1 MQKVSELFKAL
12 SNETRFKILQI
23 LAKKERCV
31 GSIVRKFSL
40 SQPTISHHLKVL
52 SRIGLVTREKSSQLV
67 KYRLN
72 REVLTALGTSILKAF
87 NPNNA

>member
-1 MQKVSELFKAL
+1 MQKLPELFKAL
-12 SNETRFKILQI
+12 SNETRLQILQI

-31 GSIVRKFSL
+31 GFIARKFSL

-52 SRIGLVTREKSSQLV
+52 STIGLVTREKSSQLV

-72 REVLTALGTSILKAF
+72 RELLATLGNGILRILRAK
-87 NPNNA
+87 NA